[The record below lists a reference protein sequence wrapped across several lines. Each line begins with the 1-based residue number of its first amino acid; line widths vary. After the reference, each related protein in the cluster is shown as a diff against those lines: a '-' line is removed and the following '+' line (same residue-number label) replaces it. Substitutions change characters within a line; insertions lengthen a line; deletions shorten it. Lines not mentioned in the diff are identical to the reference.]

1 MSWDATYSIAS
12 RRADVAAFSD
22 VFESYCM
29 QHGIETAVMRAFQ
42 VAFDEWLT
50 NVVDYAHA
58 GRPEYPIE
66 VALSAHPQALVAE
79 IRDSGEP
86 FDPLLESTEPSLE
99 LEVEDRPIGGLG
111 VHLIRTLMDDVSY
124 RREAGRNHLRLSKH
138 RIPPDTA

>member
-1 MSWDATYSIAS
+1 MNWDATYSIAS
-12 RRADVAAFSD
+12 RRADVAAFAD
-22 VFESYCM
+22 VFESFCM

-58 GRPEYPIE
+58 GREQTDIE
-66 VALSAHPQALVAE
+66 VALGLDSGSLVAE
-79 IRDSGEP
+79 VVDHGEAFNPLTDSA
-86 FDPLLESTEPSLE
+86 EPSLE

-124 RREAGRNHLRLSKH
+124 RREDGRNHLRMTKH
-138 RIPPDTA
+138 RPPHTA

>member
-12 RRADVAAFSD
+12 RRADVTAFAD
-22 VFESYCM
+22 VFESFCI

-58 GRPEYPIE
+58 GHPDSDIE
-66 VALSAHPQALVAE
+66 VSVAVDPQTLVAE
-79 IRDSGEP
+79 IRDQGEA
-86 FDPLLESTEPSLE
+86 FNPLTDSAEPSLE

-124 RREAGRNHLRLSKH
+124 RREDGRNLLRLTKH
-138 RIPPDTA
+138 RPPSPA